1 MKSDCQQKQLSPSS
15 QMLRSKGRLHIA
27 LATIVLGGLTFL
39 AQGSLASAA
48 PVADGKGDAKRGEA
62 TFEKRCSGCHALDV
76 DKEGPRLRGVYGRKA
91 ATLTTFQFS
100 DALKASNITWDDE
113 KLDRWM
119 GEPEKLVPNS
129 DMGFFRVAS
138 AEERLDLV
146 AYLRQLPPTK

>member
-1 MKSDCQQKQLSPSS
+1 M
-15 QMLRSKGRLHIA
+15 
-27 LATIVLGGLTFL
+27 TFFR
-39 AQGSLASAA
+39 GE
-48 PVADGKGDAKRGEA
+48 RGEA
-62 TFEKRCSGCHALDV
+62 AFEKRCSGCHALDV

>member
-62 TFEKRCSGCHALDV
+62 AFEKRCSGCHALDV